1 MNTKREPEKT
11 LLDKYLEDPEFARLM
26 AQGDLIMEVTE
37 TLCELL
43 EKEKISRK
51 ELADRL
57 GKSKGFISQ
66 LLNGGRNLTLRT
78 VADILHVL
86 GYKVA
91 LKPDKLVTH
100 RRSSNVIEFP
110 QSQTT
115 YQTPIGPIYKHGKLT
130 FQSNADNYP
139 FIRKAISS

>member
-1 MNTKREPEKT
+1 MN
-11 LLDKYLEDPEFARLM
+11 DPEFRRFL
-26 AQGDLIMEVTE
+26 AQEELILEVTE
-37 TLCELL
+37 TICDIL

-86 GYKVA
+86 GYRASLTPFKEGGQRQENHTPSHA
-91 LKPDKLVTH
+91 K
-100 RRSSNVIEFP
+100 
-110 QSQTT
+110 QTKRLA
-115 YQTPIGPIYKHGKLT
+115 Y
-130 FQSNADNYP
+130 
-139 FIRKAISS
+139 